1 MGVHTAKLL
10 TMKAAI
16 AVLLAVA
23 VSGEAKPYTIG
34 QVLKGVED
42 GVEHDIAGVI
52 TGVSHGVGVI
62 TGVDH
67 DIARAITGV
76 KNDVT
81 GVITGVN
88 HFNHDVAGVITG
100 VKNDVTGVIT
110 GVNHF
115 NHDVAGVITGVK
127 HVNHD
132 IVGAITGVRHAAV
145 GMFPHATHG
154 VNGLGVYTAGVI
166 PTTYVAPQHVA
177 THSAFGGGVIP
188 HVYGAVGV
196 HGLGHA
202 VAHTPAGITHSSNV
216 GLCFNN
222 VGVSVAC

>member
-34 QVLKGVED
+34 QVLNGVED

-62 TGVDH
+62 TGVNH

-76 KNDVT
+76 
-81 GVITGVN
+81 
-88 HFNHDVAGVITG
+88 NHDVITG

>member
-34 QVLKGVED
+34 QVLNGVED

-62 TGVDH
+62 TGVNH
-67 DIARAITGV
+67 DIAKAITGV
-76 KNDVT
+76 NHDVITGVRNDVT

-100 VKNDVTGVIT
+100 VRNDVT
-110 GVNHF
+110 
-115 NHDVAGVITGVK
+115 
-127 HVNHD
+127 
-132 IVGAITGVRHAAV
+132 GAITGVRHAAV
-145 GMFPHATHG
+145 GMFPHA
-154 VNGLGVYTAGVI
+154 
-166 PTTYVAPQHVA
+166 TTYVAPQHVA

>member
-34 QVLKGVED
+34 QVLNGVED

-62 TGVDH
+62 TGV
-67 DIARAITGV
+67 
-76 KNDVT
+76 
-81 GVITGVN
+81 N
-88 HFNHDVAGVITG
+88 H
-100 VKNDVTGVIT
+100 DVTGVIT

-145 GMFPHATHG
+145 GMFPPATHG

-166 PTTYVAPQHVA
+166 PTTYVAPQHV
-177 THSAFGGGVIP
+177 
-188 HVYGAVGV
+188 
-196 HGLGHA
+196 
-202 VAHTPAGITHSSNV
+202 
-216 GLCFNN
+216 
-222 VGVSVAC
+222 

>member
-34 QVLKGVED
+34 QVLNGVED

-62 TGVDH
+62 TGVNH
-67 DIARAITGV
+67 DIAKAITGV
-76 KNDVT
+76 NHDVITGVRNDVT
-81 GVITGVN
+81 GVITGVNNFNHDVAGVITGVRNDVTGAITGVN
-88 HFNHDVAGVITG
+88 HFNHDVAGVITC
-100 VKNDVTGVIT
+100 VE
-110 GVNHF
+110 
-115 NHDVAGVITGVK
+115 

-145 GMFPHATHG
+145 GMFPHA
-154 VNGLGVYTAGVI
+154 
-166 PTTYVAPQHVA
+166 TTYVAPQHVA

>member
-100 VKNDVTGVIT
+100 VRNDVTGVIT
-110 GVNHF
+110 GVR
-115 NHDVAGVITGVK
+115 

-145 GMFPHATHG
+145 GMFPHA
-154 VNGLGVYTAGVI
+154 
-166 PTTYVAPQHVA
+166 TTYVAPQHVA

>member
-34 QVLKGVED
+34 QVVNGVED

-62 TGVDH
+62 TGV
-67 DIARAITGV
+67 
-76 KNDVT
+76 
-81 GVITGVN
+81 
-88 HFNHDVAGVITG
+88 NHDVITG